1 MNFILQITQGWMLC
15 PGPHPCCFFIIN
27 ITTNSI
33 KKVEYRGFPF
43 GPVIKNSAC
52 QFRRHGFNP

>member
-1 MNFILQITQGWMLC
+1 MNFILQITQGWMLI

-33 KKVEYRGFPF
+33 KKLNIGASLLVRL
-43 GPVIKNSAC
+43 
-52 QFRRHGFNP
+52 